1 MAGNTGEISG
11 VYIAA
16 KRTRRKRSLRAKVLG
31 LTVGSAALVAAVL
44 ILAFFF
50 QTREAMTAELRTR
63 GQTAAIGLANNLAI
77 AIFGNDQEG
86 IAPAVQSTLAE
97 LPDVAYV
104 VVLGDKGE
112 FLAGAVHP
120 QLSSAGITL
129 EEVPQLALESGSR
142 TADRLDV
149 LKGIRVLAVEAPSFI
164 EQAEQ
169 LAKAETG
176 EADPFLDPTS
186 LVAGGGKIQQV
197 GLIRIGFRLESLQS
211 RVSVITTRAM
221 VLGFLV
227 MLGCAVVA
235 FLLTRVVTEPVERL
249 TQAAGGIARGNLE
262 QKVAL
267 SGGDDEIAELA
278 RSFESMTSALRTM
291 IGDLRGA
298 SLDVENE
305 ASRILATS
313 TRQVGVASQQA
324 SAINQTRHTANE
336 IARASQYATGY
347 ADSVILT
354 AQKSEELSVE
364 GQKVVQES
372 VSGIER
378 LGGQVEAIVTS
389 IESLAGRTQKIGEI
403 IGTVK
408 EVAEMSH
415 VLSLNLSIQAA
426 HAGTNRRGFDVVAT
440 EMRKLAALSGVAATE
455 VRQIVV
461 EIQKSTQEALEAARE
476 GTRSAADTV
485 WLAQMA
491 GKTIIGL
498 AEVIRQSSRAAR
510 EIADHARNQT
520 VGIEQ
525 ILGAIN
531 DQSKAMDE
539 AVLGSRQVEDVAG
552 NLTTLAKRLS
562 GMVSRYHR

>member
-1 MAGNTGEISG
+1 MAGDSGEMSG
-11 VYIAA
+11 VHIVARRA
-16 KRTRRKRSLRAKVLG
+16 RRKRSLRSKVLG
-31 LTVGSAALVAAVL
+31 LTVGSAALVSAVL
-44 ILAFFF
+44 IGSFYF

-63 GQTAAIGLANNLAI
+63 GQTAAIGLANHLAF
-77 AIFGNDQEG
+77 AIFSGDRVG
-86 IAPAVQSTLAE
+86 ISSAVQSTLAE
-97 LPDVAYV
+97 FPDVAYV
-104 VVLGDKGE
+104 AVLGGSGE
-112 FLAGAVHP
+112 LLAGAIHP
-120 QLSSAGITL
+120 ALAEAGATL
-129 EEVPQLALESGSR
+129 EGVPKLDGEHGAR
-142 TADRLDV
+142 TAERLAE
-149 LKGIRVLAVEAPSFI
+149 LGGRRVLAVEAPCLIDEKGKGPEEAAATGGQAI
-164 EQAEQ
+164 E
-169 LAKAETG
+169 K
-176 EADPFLDPTS
+176 
-186 LVAGGGKIQQV
+186 GGRREV
-197 GLIRIGFRLESLQS
+197 GLVQIGFRLESLRS
-211 RVSVITTRAM
+211 RMSVITSRAM
-221 VLGFLV
+221 VLGLLV

-235 FLLTRVVTEPVERL
+235 FLLARVVTEPVERL
-249 TQAAGGIARGNLE
+249 TQAASGIARGDLE
-262 QKVAL
+262 QKVAA

-305 ASRILATS
+305 ASRILSTS
-313 TRQVGVASQQA
+313 TRQVGLANHQA
-324 SAINQTRHTANE
+324 SAINQTRQTANE

-378 LGGQVEAIVTS
+378 LGGQVEEIVTS

-403 IGTVK
+403 IDTVK

-440 EMRKLAALSGVAATE
+440 EMRKLAALSGVAASE
-455 VRQIVV
+455 VRQIVG
-461 EIQKSTQEALEAARE
+461 EIQKSTNEALEAARE

-510 EIADHARNQT
+510 EIAEHARNQT
-520 VGIEQ
+520 TGIEQ
-525 ILGAIN
+525 ILSAIN
-531 DQSKAMDE
+531 DQTKAMDE

-552 NLTTLAKRLS
+552 NLTTLARRLS
-562 GMVSRYHR
+562 GMVSRYHG

>member
-1 MAGNTGEISG
+1 MSGNTGEISG
-11 VYIAA
+11 IYTVT
-16 KRTRRKRSLRAKVLG
+16 RSPRRKRSLRSKVLA
-31 LTVGSAALVAAVL
+31 LTVGSAALVAGVL
-44 ILAFFF
+44 IGAFYF
-50 QTREAMTAELRTR
+50 QTREAMTGELRTR
-63 GQTAAIGLANNLAI
+63 AQTAAIGLANNLAFT
-77 AIFGNDQEG
+77 IFSGDRG
-86 IAPAVQSTLAE
+86 GASSAVRSTLAD

-104 VVLGDKGE
+104 AVLGGRGE
-112 FLAGAVHP
+112 VLAGAVHP
-120 QLSSAGITL
+120 QL
-129 EEVPQLALESGSR
+129 EETGASLADVPRLGPSPGVR
-142 TADRLDV
+142 TADRLDD
-149 LKGIRVLAVEAPSFI
+149 LKGTPVLAVEAPCFI
-164 EQAEQ
+164 EQVGKGHQDE
-169 LAKAETG
+169 
-176 EADPFLDPTS
+176 EAAMISS
-186 LVAGGGKIQQV
+186 LVDPLSAPAGGERRQV
-197 GLIRIGFRLESLQS
+197 GLVQIGFRLESLQS
-211 RVSVITTRAM
+211 RMSVITTRAM

-227 MLGCAVVA
+227 IVGCAAVA
-235 FLLTRVVTEPVERL
+235 FLLARVVTEPVERL
-249 TQAAGGIARGNLE
+249 TQAAGGIARGNLQ
-262 QKVAL
+262 QKVAA

-291 IGDLRGA
+291 ISDLRSA

-313 TRQVGVASQQA
+313 TRQVGLASQQA
-324 SAINQTRHTANE
+324 SAINQTRQTANE
-336 IARASQYATGY
+336 IARASQEATRY

-354 AQKSEELSVE
+354 AQKSEDLSVE

-372 VSGIER
+372 VAGMER

-389 IESLAGRTQKIGEI
+389 IESLATRTQKIGEI

-426 HAGTNRRGFDVVAT
+426 HAGANRRGFDVVAT
-440 EMRKLAALSGVAATE
+440 EMRKLAALSGVAASE
-455 VRQIVV
+455 VRQIVL
-461 EIQKSTQEALEAARE
+461 EIQKYTQEALQTARE

-498 AEVIRQSSRAAR
+498 AEVIRQSSRKAR

-525 ILGAIN
+525 ILSAIN
-531 DQSKAMDE
+531 DQARAMDE

-552 NLTTLAKRLS
+552 NLSMLSKRLS
-562 GMVSRYHR
+562 GMVSRYRG